1 MFHALL
7 GCLKIR
13 TTSDKESPYYPVR
26 YLRRQLV
33 AYMCHHRE
41 LIWKLKEASLRS
53 KYGVEGGDICP
64 QPISYKE
71 YLLKV
76 LKRGFWGEDII
87 LQTFS
92 IMTKTRIT
100 VLNAEKLEE
109 YRISHNLPMKKVDI
123 VLVFNGRNH
132 YSYAGESDV
141 CAVLVVSG
149 RRYRP

>member
-53 KYGVEGGDICP
+53 KYGVEGGDICS

-87 LQTFS
+87 LQAFS
-92 IMTKTRIT
+92 VMTKTRIT

-109 YRISHNLPMKKVDI
+109 YRISHDLPMKKVDI
-123 VLVFNGRNH
+123 VLIFNGRNH

-141 CAVLVVSG
+141 CSNIG
-149 RRYRP
+149 R

>member
-87 LQTFS
+87 LQAFS
-92 IMTKTRIT
+92 VMTKTRIT

-109 YRISHNLPMKKVDI
+109 YRISHDLPMKKVDI
-123 VLVFNGRNH
+123 VLIFNG
-132 YSYAGESDV
+132 
-141 CAVLVVSG
+141 
-149 RRYRP
+149 